1 MELVGTFQTTDLFI
15 KIEVHFSK
23 LEAGGKPSTWLP
35 PGRLVEHY
43 RNKKNDNKQH
53 EQNVHA
59 KSRDSKK
66 HAVLS
71 TQQRRD
77 GNQKISKQVTS

>member
-1 MELVGTFQTTDLFI
+1 MISQLD
-15 KIEVHFSK
+15 
-23 LEAGGKPSTWLP
+23 AGGKPSTWLP

-43 RNKKNDNKQH
+43 QNKKNDNKQH

-71 TQQRRD
+71 TLQRRH
-77 GNQKISKQVTS
+77 GNQKTKQQIQ